1 MYNQFAALY
10 DELMEDIPYENYLA
24 WVSHESGG
32 LQGKRILDLGCGT
45 GTLSIGFAHLGA
57 NVTGVDLSAQMI
69 EQAVEKAKQ
78 EELKIHFIQDSMTNF
93 KSDQQF
99 DIVIIAVDS
108 LNYLKTPDEVN
119 ETLSAVYKLL
129 SPGGQLFFDVHTPA
143 KIDMYLEGPFIYDDE
158 RISYMWST
166 EAGDEAHS
174 VYHDIT
180 FFVQEVGDRYVR
192 FDEHHYQRTYPEL
205 KYTEWLKGSLFKNI
219 SVYQDIFGEEH
230 MGLRTFFHA
239 IK

>member
-32 LQGKRILDLGCGT
+32 VHGKHVLDLGCGT

-57 NVTGVDLSAQMI
+57 VVTGVDLSSQMI
-69 EQAVEKAKQ
+69 EQAVEKAEQ
-78 EELKIHFIQDSMTNF
+78 EELKINFIQHSMTNF
-93 KSDQQF
+93 TSDHQF

-108 LNYLKTPDEVN
+108 LNYLKSPEEVK
-119 ETLSAVYKLL
+119 ETLQSAYQLL
-129 SPGGQLFFDVHTPA
+129 APGGQLFFDVHTPE

-166 EAGDEAHS
+166 EAGDEPLS

-180 FFVQEVGDRYVR
+180 FFVQELEDRYIR
-192 FDEHHYQRTYPEL
+192 FDEHHYQRTFPEVN
-205 KYTEWLKGSLFKNI
+205 YTEWLQGASYKNI
-219 SVYQDIFGEEH
+219 SVSQDIFGEEH